1 MPDFFQTFFNWSANH
16 PILLAASIFVIAFLE
31 CLALFGILFP
41 GVVLLVSVTLI
52 AANSDLP
59 LWLTLLMASSGAFSA
74 NLASY
79 TLGAKLQSKT
89 EKLGLL
95 RKNPVWLV
103 HAQLY
108 LQNYGSAS
116 IFFAQFVGLLR
127 PLLPMVAGM
136 VSVPRQQF
144 SIIILFA
151 SLCWSALFIL
161 PAWFTGTA
169 MHIEPPDG
177 FWLQTLIPLLE
188 FLSILMI
195 SYHLTRRQHQWRYA
209 AITITASLLLLTLI
223 ISLPWLS
230 QFDAFVLDL
239 AQQLHTPALDKLM
252 LISTLVADRYIQLAL
267 CALLCLFLLVQRAWA
282 ALFFTAGSI
291 LAGYGAT
298 LVLKYL
304 LQRSRPEVLLEPLSG
319 GSFPSGH
326 SARGFLFFLIIA
338 ILLNRG
344 LAINWRILTITMAC
358 VLASLVAFSRFYLG
372 AHWPTDT
379 MAGALIAIAAC
390 GFSLTVLQP
399 KCPPTQLG
407 AAFWY
412 KYFILSGVL
421 LVAAIIWQLPAAMI
435 KYQL

>member
-1 MPDFFQTFFNWSANH
+1 MPDFFQAFFNWSANH
-16 PILLAASIFVIAFLE
+16 PVLLAVSIFVIAFLE

-151 SLCWSALFIL
+151 SVGWSALFLL
-161 PAWFTGTA
+161 PA
-169 MHIEPPDG
+169 
-177 FWLQTLIPLLE
+177 
-188 FLSILMI
+188 
-195 SYHLTRRQHQWRYA
+195 
-209 AITITASLLLLTLI
+209 
-223 ISLPWLS
+223 
-230 QFDAFVLDL
+230 
-239 AQQLHTPALDKLM
+239 
-252 LISTLVADRYIQLAL
+252 
-267 CALLCLFLLVQRAWA
+267 
-282 ALFFTAGSI
+282 
-291 LAGYGAT
+291 
-298 LVLKYL
+298 
-304 LQRSRPEVLLEPLSG
+304 
-319 GSFPSGH
+319 
-326 SARGFLFFLIIA
+326 
-338 ILLNRG
+338 
-344 LAINWRILTITMAC
+344 
-358 VLASLVAFSRFYLG
+358 
-372 AHWPTDT
+372 
-379 MAGALIAIAAC
+379 
-390 GFSLTVLQP
+390 
-399 KCPPTQLG
+399 
-407 AAFWY
+407 
-412 KYFILSGVL
+412 
-421 LVAAIIWQLPAAMI
+421 
-435 KYQL
+435 